1 MIMNEEM
8 HVLETIHLQLQHITE
23 RLTIRALYFAKKSDR
38 VYRTIIAHP
47 SRKYPVKYLPAF
59 IVGALTDLVSHVKKT
74 VVLVDEAAKKQ
85 CFNFKRS
92 LMDVLQKAPYNYI
105 LHTVVPGRL

>member
-1 MIMNEEM
+1 M
-8 HVLETIHLQLQHITE
+8 LDDY
-23 RLTIRALYFAKKSDR
+23 RALYFAKKSDR

-92 LMDVLQKAPYNYI
+92 LVDVLQKAPYNYV
-105 LHTVVPGRL
+105 LHTVVPRMLK